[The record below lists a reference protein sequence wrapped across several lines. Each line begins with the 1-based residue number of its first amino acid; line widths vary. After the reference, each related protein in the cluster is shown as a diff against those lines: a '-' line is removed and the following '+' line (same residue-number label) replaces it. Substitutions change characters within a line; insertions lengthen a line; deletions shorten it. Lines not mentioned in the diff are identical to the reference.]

1 MPSAGYKVQR
11 GLERAVSVNER
22 LQEALHP
29 WTSYLIVPLFA
40 FANAGVDLRGGLLSD
55 ALESPVTW
63 GVVLGLV
70 IGKPVG
76 IGLAALLVVKLRLG
90 AMPRGVGPGQLLGGA
105 ALSGMGFTV
114 SILIGSLAFDSTR
127 LQEEATVGV
136 LIAALA
142 SVATGWAAFRLA
154 AVFLGERT
162 ATLPM
167 ALAQPVDPTA
177 DHIRGSADA
186 PLTLVEYADFE
197 CSFCA
202 AATTVSN
209 DLRQRFGDN
218 LRYVFRHLPLS
229 DIHPHAELAAQA
241 AEAAGAQGR
250 FWEMHDLLFQHQDQ
264 LEAEDLI
271 GYAAKLDLDVE
282 EFARSLNEGRFAEH
296 VEEDVAGAE
305 ASGARRT
312 PTFFIGNQR
321 HIGPHDAETLAAAL
335 EASRSVAVELNVL
348 EPAGG

>member
-1 MPSAGYKVQR
+1 MV
-11 GLERAVSVNER
+11 
-22 LQEALHP
+22 
-29 WTSYLIVPLFA
+29 
-40 FANAGVDLRGGLLSD
+40 
-55 ALESPVTW
+55 
-63 GVVLGLV
+63 
-70 IGKPVG
+70 
-76 IGLAALLVVKLRLG
+76 
-90 AMPRGVGPGQLLGGA
+90 
-105 ALSGMGFTV
+105 
-114 SILIGSLAFDSTR
+114 
-127 LQEEATVGV
+127 
-136 LIAALA
+136 
-142 SVATGWAAFRLA
+142 
-154 AVFLGERT
+154 
-162 ATLPM
+162 
-167 ALAQPVDPTA
+167 LAQPVDPTA

-186 PLTLVEYADFE
+186 PLTLLEYADFE

-305 ASGARRT
+305 ASGRIQRARAGGG
-312 PTFFIGNQR
+312 I
-321 HIGPHDAETLAAAL
+321 AETTMAQIGSKSL
-335 EASRSVAVELNVL
+335 
-348 EPAGG
+348 